1 MSAALHSWLDANQSE
16 VRALESALRDPE
28 PAQTRLLLETI
39 AANADTDFG
48 RVHGFGGIGSAED
61 FRQAVPLQTWEDLEP
76 WIARIAAG
84 EPNVLTNEPVAG
96 FEETSGSS
104 GAAKLIPFTSQ
115 LSREFERTVIC
126 WLSAL
131 QREFPQTL
139 AGPAYWSLSPP
150 VKQRRTTAG
159 GLPVGF
165 DSDLAYFSREGAN
178 ALAGTMAVSPDL
190 AKIRDAD
197 AFFDATI
204 RQLLDCRNLALVSV
218 WSPVFFLR
226 LDEVLCENFGKF
238 ATWREIWPKLALLS
252 CWADAQSA
260 AWIPRVQERLGDVP
274 IQGKGLLSTEGV
286 VSVPIGGKSAPV
298 LALTSHFF
306 EFVGGGGQL
315 FLAHELEPGKTYEI
329 VLTTGGGLYRY
340 RTGDRIFVEK
350 SGGVR
355 FVGRLG
361 CVSDLV
367 GEKLSE
373 AQAVAALESTGALFL
388 AATERGYMV
397 ACAEIADLADLAE
410 IERRLCA
417 NPYYGQARALGQL
430 GPLTRILIPTGAE
443 RKIAAFFSE
452 KSGCALGDVKIPA
465 LFSAEEWAACAKA
478 IELGT
483 KKNEKLSLDSHLH
496 ACTFMQMNDSTSH
509 LSDARFFKALS
520 DPNRLRI
527 LESLC
532 GCQDPQSVTELGN
545 CCDVDLSVLS
555 RHLAQLRDAGVVS
568 GKKDGRH
575 TRYTANVAELAQI
588 FRDMADAL
596 EKSACHPSCC
606 SNPNPNPNPN
616 QKGTKS

>member
-1 MSAALHSWLDANQSE
+1 MSASLHAWLDANQSE
-16 VRALESALRDPE
+16 VRALESALRDPQ
-28 PAQTRLLLETI
+28 PAQTRLLLKTL
-39 AANADTDFG
+39 AANADSDFG
-48 RVHGFGGIGSAED
+48 RAHGFGEIGEIDSAED
-61 FRQAVPLQTWEDLEP
+61 FHQAVPLQTWENLEP

-115 LSREFERTVIC
+115 LSREFERAVIC

-131 QREFPQTL
+131 RREFPQAL

-150 VKQRRTTAG
+150 VKQRRTTSG

-165 DSDLAYFSREGAN
+165 DSDLAYFSREGEN
-178 ALAGTMAVSPDL
+178 ALAGTMAVSPEL

-204 RQLLDCRNLALVSV
+204 RQLLDCRDLALISV

-226 LDEVLCENFGKF
+226 LDEVLRENFGKT
-238 ATWREIWPKLALLS
+238 ATWREIWPNLALLS

-260 AWIPRVQERLGDVP
+260 AWIPRVRERLGDVP

-286 VSVPIGGKSAPV
+286 VSLPFGGKSAPV

-306 EFVGGGGQL
+306 EFIGSGGKV
-315 FLAHELEPGKTYEI
+315 FLAHELEPGQTYEV

-340 RTGDRIFVEK
+340 RTGDRIFTEK

-355 FVGRLG
+355 FVGRMG
-361 CVSDLV
+361 RVSDLV

-373 AQAVAALESTGALFL
+373 AQVVAALDSTGALFL
-388 AATERGYMV
+388 AARQRGYM
-397 ACAEIADLADLAE
+397 AAYAENADPTGKAALDE

-417 NPYYGQARALGQL
+417 NPFYRQARALGQL
-430 GPLTRILIPTGAE
+430 EPLTPILIPTGAE

-452 KSGCALGDVKIPA
+452 KNGCALGDVKIPA

-478 IELGT
+478 CELQP
-483 KKNEKLSLDSHLH
+483 E
-496 ACTFMQMNDSTSH
+496 
-509 LSDARFFKALS
+509 
-520 DPNRLRI
+520 
-527 LESLC
+527 
-532 GCQDPQSVTELGN
+532 
-545 CCDVDLSVLS
+545 DLT
-555 RHLAQLRDAGVVS
+555 
-568 GKKDGRH
+568 GR
-575 TRYTANVAELAQI
+575 
-588 FRDMADAL
+588 
-596 EKSACHPSCC
+596 
-606 SNPNPNPNPN
+606 
-616 QKGTKS
+616 